1 MSATDQII
9 DAFREAGRP
18 LTCEEV
24 LDATGIE
31 DHHKVRGLIYHL
43 VNKERLIKADSTTD
57 GASRWR
63 HPSTPDTDGSTADVQ
78 QTDIERQVVAHTR
91 AQRMRERPARNAPP
105 PTVASMMAVSLG
117 PDALPQVCVNFGTA
131 TVVITCG
138 DDAVKIETLAAAQHL
153 HAQMEQAIAALGALD
168 GR

>member
-1 MSATDQII
+1 MSATEQIVE
-9 DAFREAGRP
+9 AFREAGRP
-18 LTCEEV
+18 LTCDEV

-43 VNKERLIKADSTTD
+43 VNKERLIKADSTAD

-63 HPSTPDTDGSTADVQ
+63 HPSAPDTDGSTSDVRLA
-78 QTDIERQVVAHTR
+78 DIERQVVAHTR
-91 AQRMRERPARNAPP
+91 AQRVPERSARKAPP
-105 PTVASMMAVSLG
+105 PTVASVMAASMG

-153 HAQMEQAIAALGALD
+153 HAQMEQAITALGALD